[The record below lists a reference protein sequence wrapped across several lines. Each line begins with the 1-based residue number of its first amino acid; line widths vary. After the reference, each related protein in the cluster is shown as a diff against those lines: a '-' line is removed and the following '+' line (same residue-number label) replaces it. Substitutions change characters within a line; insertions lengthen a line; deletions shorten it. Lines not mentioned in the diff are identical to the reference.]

1 MPGASNFAEN
11 EKKVLQWLILFI
23 GVAMSCFHLYA
34 TTTGTVSLM
43 IQREVHLGL
52 AIVIAALVGWSK
64 QSEKE
69 KDGWFLRLSSI
80 VIIFTAAFATFYLIS
95 IDEDIV
101 FHLGDPTQLE
111 IVLATLLVL
120 SLLEM
125 TRRVMGWTMP
135 IIAIVAILY
144 AFYGKFLPG
153 GLAHRGYGFQRLASY
168 LFLSDDGVY
177 GVPIG
182 VSSTVVI
189 MFIIF
194 GSFLQS
200 SGAGKVFKD
209 GAFALFGRVRGGP
222 AKISVFTSALFGT
235 INGSAIANVVTTGTF
250 TIPLMKSVGYEPH
263 FAGAVEAVASTG
275 GQIMPPIMG
284 AAAFIMAQVLGIP
297 YSDVAIAAVIPAALY
312 FYMCFVVI
320 HLQAVKSGM
329 KAYATSELPNFK
341 DVMTEGW
348 HVIITLAAL
357 FYMLLGMRLTPN
369 KTALY
374 CCAISV
380 LLSWFSKNDKMT
392 LKVIIWTLKEAA
404 EDVVPV
410 ALACGTAGII
420 IGVLGLTGL
429 GLKLSSLLVLWSG
442 GNLIILLILTMITG
456 FVLGM
461 GLPTTGVY
469 IILSVLAAPALVNMG
484 VSPISAHFFVFYYG
498 VLAAI
503 TPPVALASY
512 AGAGIAGANY
522 TRTGWEAVKLG
533 SAGFLVPFIFVFAP
547 AILMQGSVSEIAHV
561 TFTAFVGV
569 TALSMSLQGY
579 PAKGLFSRCLL
590 GLCALLLLDPGLM
603 TDVAGV
609 VLVAGVLVVNRIL
622 KKREIEAVLRG

>member
-1 MPGASNFAEN
+1 MPGTSNFAEK
-11 EKKVLQWLILFI
+11 EKKVLQWLLLFV
-23 GVAMSCFHLYA
+23 GVTMSCFHLYA

-52 AIVIAALVGWSK
+52 AMVIAALVIWSK
-64 QSEKE
+64 QSEKAE
-69 KDGWFLRLSSI
+69 TGWYLRLSSI
-80 VIIFTAAFATFYLIS
+80 AIIIIAAVATTYLIS
-95 IDEDIV
+95 IDKDIV
-101 FHLGDPTQLE
+101 FHLGDPTKLE

-120 SLLEM
+120 GLLEM

-135 IIAIVAILY
+135 IIAALAILY
-144 AFYGKFLPG
+144 AFFGKLMPG
-153 GLAHRGYGFQRLASY
+153 GLAHRGYGFERLASY

-182 VSSTVVI
+182 VSSSVVI

-194 GSFLQS
+194 GAFLQN

-222 AKISVFTSALFGT
+222 AKIAVFTSALFGT

-297 YSDVAIAAVIPAALY
+297 YSDVAIAAIIPAALY

-329 KAYATSELPNFK
+329 KAHAASELPRLKN
-341 DVMTEGW
+341 VMAEGW
-348 HVIITLAAL
+348 HVVITLAAL
-357 FYMLLGMRLTPN
+357 FYMLLGMKLTPN

-392 LKVIIWTLKEAA
+392 LKIIIRTLKEAA
-404 EDVVPV
+404 EDVVSV

-456 FVLGM
+456 FILGM

-522 TRTGWEAVKLG
+522 MKTGWEAVKLG

-547 AILMQGSVSEIAHV
+547 AILMQGSASEIAHV
-561 TFTAFVGV
+561 TFTAFLGV

-579 PAKGLFSRCLL
+579 PAKGLLSRLLL
-590 GLCALLLLDPGLM
+590 GISALLLLDPGLK
-603 TDVAGV
+603 TDLTGA
-609 VLVAGVLVVNRIL
+609 LLIAGVLVADRIF
-622 KKREIEAVLRG
+622 KKRGLKAIVEE